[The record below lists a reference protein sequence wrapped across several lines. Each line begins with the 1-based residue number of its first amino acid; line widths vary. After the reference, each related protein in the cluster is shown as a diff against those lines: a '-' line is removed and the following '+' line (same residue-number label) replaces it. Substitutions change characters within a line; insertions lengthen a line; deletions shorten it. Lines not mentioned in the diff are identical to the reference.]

1 MAVDGFVWL
10 QVNEKVSQYACYM
23 FEPLD
28 LSQWSVAHEED
39 DMIVSAGLVSLW
51 GGIDDDED
59 FCRCTGG
66 SLRKTM

>member
-1 MAVDGFVWL
+1 MCVCVCVL

-39 DMIVSAGLVSLW
+39 EMIVS
-51 GGIDDDED
+51 GGRQVELGSMG
-59 FCRCTGG
+59 RETG
-66 SLRKTM
+66 